1 VDNACGSYLDHVQ
14 PFFSTGSAA
23 ECLFLYPW
31 GAYLPHRHYQDEL
44 ELFVVVPITEQVQE
58 VYMVIQVVV
67 EVLYA
72 SEDYKVVVEVL
83 AATRTIPL

>member
-1 VDNACGSYLDHVQ
+1 VDHACRSYPDHVQ
-14 PFFSTGSAA
+14 PFFATGSAA

-31 GAYLPHRHYQDEL
+31 GAYFPHRHYQDEL

-58 VYMVIQVVV
+58 VYVVIQVVV

-72 SEDYKVVVEVL
+72 SVDYEVVAEVL
-83 AATRTIPL
+83 AATHALPL